1 MKQIKSNNEN
11 GGPHDVHITFEDFF
25 FFFFFFWGLKGR
37 YILTTKQLTDWPQ
50 KP

>member
-25 FFFFFFWGLKGR
+25 FFFFGG
-37 YILTTKQLTDWPQ
+37 
-50 KP
+50 

>member
-25 FFFFFFWGLKGR
+25 FFFLGG
-37 YILTTKQLTDWPQ
+37 
-50 KP
+50 